1 LLVSACKRDTNGDRL
16 FEVTYPVIEF
26 VVPSGQPSFQT
37 LVIAQPT
44 LPTAFVDAM
53 RDAAVT
59 ADDIDLVG
67 GLRARVVSLT
77 GEDFSEIERI
87 ELRACP
93 IGSSGG
99 CNQQDIMFSVDD
111 LFRRRQQ
118 TVNLNPSLVN
128 FKNLFVGNDNVRIEL
143 VFRSGITTSR
153 IIEARLEWAAV
164 AFGNLD

>member
-1 LLVSACKRDTNGDRL
+1 LLITSCKLDTSGDRL
-16 FEVTYPVIEF
+16 FEVTYPVVEF
-26 VVPSGQPSFQT
+26 VVPAGQPSFQT
-37 LVIAQPT
+37 LVIAQSSIPT
-44 LPTAFVDAM
+44 SFVDAM
-53 RDAAVT
+53 MEANVT
-59 ADDIDLVG
+59 TDDIDLVG

-93 IGSSGG
+93 VGSPGG

-128 FKNLFVGNDNVRIEL
+128 FKTLFAGNDNVRVEL

-153 IIEARLEWAAV
+153 IIQARLEWTAV
-164 AFGNLD
+164 AFGNLE

>member
-1 LLVSACKRDTNGDRL
+1 MMEAN
-16 FEVTYPVIEF
+16 VT
-26 VVPSGQPSFQT
+26 T
-37 LVIAQPT
+37 
-44 LPTAFVDAM
+44 
-53 RDAAVT
+53 
-59 ADDIDLVG
+59 DDIDLVG

-93 IGSSGG
+93 VGSPGG

-128 FKNLFVGNDNVRIEL
+128 FKTLFAGSDNVRVEL

-153 IIEARLEWAAV
+153 IIQARLEWTAV
-164 AFGNLD
+164 AFGNLE